1 VKKKGSLNKLFDSD
15 VDAGLGVAHRLK
27 VIDMVVPISQ
37 SFSFIAGIFLL
48 FSFQTWPFLFFD
60 VE

>member
-1 VKKKGSLNKLFDSD
+1 LFDGD
-15 VDAGLGVAHRLK
+15 ADAGLGVAHRLK
-27 VIDMVVPISQ
+27 VIDMVMPISQ
-37 SFSFIAGIFLL
+37 SFSFIAGILLL